1 MTKVWIIITI
11 FLVILSALE
20 VLHIRANFFK
30 RPFKEGTKDYID
42 RLVNEIEV
50 KNIKYDNVL

>member
-11 FLVILSALE
+11 LLGILSALE

-42 RLVNEIEV
+42 SFKLKAKKGEDEDV
-50 KNIKYDNVL
+50 K